1 MSGELFDR
9 GRLRFR
15 PLAERRNKVR
25 IERDQVSPEAPP
37 SGLGAEARLRVAE
50 AAEAVRSARAGGRAV
65 ILAFGAHAIKN
76 GLAPVLIRLA
86 ERGWLTHLAT
96 NGAGVIHDWE
106 FAYQGASSEDVR
118 ENLARGQFGLWQETG
133 LYLNLALAVGAHAGL
148 GYGESVGS
156 LVQREGLDI
165 PDREALAAEARS
177 LAAERPE
184 QAAAAADLLAV
195 LGRLG
200 PPSGLPPW
208 DFQPPGFLE
217 VPHPWKRF
225 GLQAAAFRL
234 GLPFTAH
241 PMFGHDIIYAHPA
254 SSGAALGRAAERD
267 FLAFVSSVAGLSGGV
282 YLSVGSA
289 VMSPMIFEKALS
301 MARNAALAQGRRV
314 EDFRIFVVDLAPL
327 SWDWQRDGEP
337 PPEHPAYYLRF
348 MKTFSRAGAPVAY
361 VQADNRAFLA
371 GLCAELGD
379 NPL

>member
-9 GRLRFR
+9 GRLRFL
-15 PLAERRNKVR
+15 PLAERRNKVH
-25 IERDQVSPEAPP
+25 IEQDRVSPDAPP

-50 AAEAVRSARAGGRAV
+50 AAAAVRSARAAGRAV

-76 GLAPVLIRLA
+76 GLAPVLVRLA

-106 FAYQGASSEDVR
+106 FAFQGASSEDVR

-133 LYLNLALAVGAHAGL
+133 LYLNLALAVGAYAGL

-165 PDREALAAEARS
+165 PARDALAGEARS
-177 LAAERPE
+177 LAGERPE
-184 QAAAAADLLAV
+184 QAAAAAELLAV
-195 LGRLG
+195 LRRLE
-200 PPSGLPPW
+200 LPAG
-208 DFQPPGFLE
+208 FQPPGFLA

-267 FLAFVSSVAGLSGGV
+267 FLSFVSSVAGLSGGV

-301 MARNAALAQGRRV
+301 MARNAALSGERRV

-371 GLCAELGD
+371 GLCAELDGGK
-379 NPL
+379 PRPV

>member
-1 MSGELFDR
+1 MSGPLFDR

-25 IERDQVSPEAPP
+25 IESDHVSPDSPSRPP
-37 SGLGAEARLRVAE
+37 GGLSPEARLRVAE
-50 AAEAVRSARAGGRAV
+50 AAGAVRAARAAGRAV

-86 ERGWLTHLAT
+86 EAGWLTHLAT

-133 LYLNLALAVGAHAGL
+133 LYLNLALAVGAYAGL
-148 GYGESVGS
+148 GYGEAVGS
-156 LVQREGLDI
+156 LVEREGLDI
-165 PDREALAAEARS
+165 PAPEALAEEARA
-177 LAAERPE
+177 LAAGRPE

-195 LGRLG
+195 LRRLA
-200 PPSGLPPW
+200 L
-208 DFQPPGFLE
+208 PPGFLS

-234 GLPFTAH
+234 RLPFTAH
-241 PMFGHDIIYAHPA
+241 PMFGHDIIYSHPA
-254 SSGAALGRAAERD
+254 SSGAAVGRTAERD
-267 FLAFVSSVAGLSGGV
+267 FLAFVAGVAGLEGGV

-301 MARNAALAQGRRV
+301 MARNAAHAEGKRL
-314 EDFRIFVVDLAPL
+314 ENFRIFVVDLAPS

-361 VQADNRAFLA
+361 VQADNRAFLSGLAA
-371 GLCAELGD
+371 GL
-379 NPL
+379 

>member
-1 MSGELFDR
+1 VE
-9 GRLRFR
+9 
-15 PLAERRNKVR
+15 
-25 IERDQVSPEAPP
+25 
-37 SGLGAEARLRVAE
+37 E
-50 AAEAVRSARAGGRAV
+50 AAAAVRAARAAGRAV

-106 FAYQGASSEDVR
+106 FTYQGASSEDVR
-118 ENLARGQFGLWQETG
+118 ENLARGEFGLWQETG

-165 PDREALAAEARS
+165 PSREALAAEASS
-177 LAAERPE
+177 LAAEQPE

-195 LGRLG
+195 LRRL
-200 PPSGLPPW
+200 SI
-208 DFQPPGFLE
+208 PPGFLA

-241 PMFGHDIIYAHPA
+241 PMFGHDIIYSHPA

-267 FLAFVSSVAGLSGGV
+267 FLAFVSSVAGLAGGV

-301 MARNAALAQGRRV
+301 MARNVAHAEGRRV
-314 EDFRIFVVDLAPL
+314 EDFRIFVVDLAPP
-327 SWDWQRDGEP
+327 SWDWLRDGEP

-348 MKTFSRAGAPVAY
+348 LKTFSRAGAPVAY
-361 VQADNRAFLA
+361 LQADNRAFLA
-371 GLCAELGD
+371 GLLSALGG
-379 NPL
+379 

>member
-1 MSGELFDR
+1 MSAPLFDR

-25 IERDQVSPEAPP
+25 IESDHVSPDSPNRSP
-37 SGLGAEARLRVAE
+37 GGLSQEARLRVAE
-50 AAEAVRSARAGGRAV
+50 AAGAVRAARAAGRAV
-65 ILAFGAHAIKN
+65 ILAFGAHAVKN

-86 ERGWLTHLAT
+86 EAGWLTHLAT

-148 GYGESVGS
+148 GYGEAVGS
-156 LVQREGLDI
+156 LVEREGLDI
-165 PDREALAAEARS
+165 PAREALAQEARA

-195 LGRLG
+195 LRRLDL
-200 PPSGLPPW
+200 PSG
-208 DFQPPGFLE
+208 FLA

-225 GLQAAAFRL
+225 GLQAAALRL

-241 PMFGHDIIYAHPA
+241 PMFGHDIIYSHPA
-254 SSGAALGRAAERD
+254 SSGAAVGRTAERD
-267 FLAFVSSVAGLSGGV
+267 FLAFVAGVACLEGGV

-301 MARNAALAQGRRV
+301 MARNAAHAEGRRL
-314 EDFRIFVVDLAPL
+314 ENFRIFVVDLAPP

-348 MKTFSRAGAPVAY
+348 MKTFSRTGAPVAY
-361 VQADNRAFLA
+361 VQADNRAFLS
-371 GLCAELGD
+371 GLCAELE
-379 NPL
+379 NRPV

>member
-1 MSGELFDR
+1 MSARLFDR
-9 GRLRFR
+9 GRLRFL
-15 PLAERRNKVR
+15 PLGERGNKVR
-25 IERDQVSPEAPP
+25 IERDQVSPEEPP
-37 SGLGAEARLRVAE
+37 DGLSAEARLRVAE
-50 AAEAVRSARAGGRAV
+50 AAAAVRSARAAGRAV

-118 ENLARGQFGLWQETG
+118 QYLARGQFGLWQETG

-148 GYGESVGS
+148 GYGEAVGS
-156 LVQREGLDI
+156 LVQRDGLDI
-165 PDREALAAEARS
+165 PERETLAEEVRS
-177 LAAERPE
+177 LASDRPE

-200 PPSGLPPW
+200 LRA
-208 DFQPPGFLE
+208 GFLS

-234 GLPFTAH
+234 ELPFTAH

-254 SSGAALGRAAERD
+254 SSGAAVGRAAERD
-267 FLAFVSSVAGLSGGV
+267 FLSFVSSVAGLSGGV

-301 MARNAALAQGRRV
+301 MARNAELSEGRKV

-327 SWDWQRDGEP
+327 SWDWVRDGEP
-337 PPEHPAYYLRF
+337 PPGHPAYYLRF
-348 MKTFSRAGAPVAY
+348 MKTFSRVGAPVAY
-361 VQADNRAFLA
+361 VQADNRAFLS
-371 GLCAELGD
+371 GLCAELG
-379 NPL
+379 